1 MRLVWKKVAKQESG
15 ITQMSLSN
23 ELEVALSL
31 VDSLIK
37 ECSGRD
43 IVSASQMTDS
53 LLDIRIHLMGIAE
66 REKSE
71 NA

>member
-1 MRLVWKKVAKQESG
+1 MGVLDEMEIA
-15 ITQMSLSN
+15 TN
-23 ELEVALSL
+23 L

-53 LLDIRIHLMGIAE
+53 LLDIRIHLMGIIE
-66 REKSE
+66 REKT
-71 NA
+71 NNVAN

>member
-1 MRLVWKKVAKQESG
+1 MRLVWKGAWEKMNLIEQ
-15 ITQMSLSN
+15 
-23 ELEVALSL
+23 LEVATKLI
-31 VDSLIK
+31 DSLIK

-53 LLDIRIHLMGIAE
+53 LLDIRIHMMGIIE

-71 NA
+71 NV